1 MRKLAALPLVIILAA
16 LPGSFSPGAAVPARV
31 TGWRVSQM
39 TKLNGKT
46 TVYITPAGIKLINDR
61 TGIYVLF
68 LPPYKHAVAVNPGN
82 RKFCSTPIERLQD
95 PYRETNMMF
104 NGGTLRQIELGSSS
118 PTKIFDMPAVQYVA
132 TSAFARR
139 QMAAVKAGRMPPRAP
154 KTVEFV
160 VIRNKDCQ
168 SRTGTLLTR
177 FYGLPQVDGL
187 PCTFKFRDTRGK
199 DHSILRT
206 LSIKPVTVEK
216 SLFDMPTG
224 YTKAPTNESVFYDGK
239 IENGL
244 EIMFR

>member
-1 MRKLAALPLVIILAA
+1 MRILPALLSVLILGGFAA
-16 LPGSFSPGAAVPARV
+16 PGKAEPAKV
-31 TGWRVSQM
+31 SGWRVSQM
-39 TKLNGKT
+39 TKLNGKS
-46 TVYITPAGIKLINDR
+46 TVYITPSGIKLINDR

-68 LPPYKHAVAVNPGN
+68 LPPFKEAVAVNPGN

-118 PTKIFDMPAVQYVA
+118 PVRIFDMPAVQYVA
-132 TSAFARR
+132 TGAFAKR
-139 QMAAVKAGRMPPRAP
+139 QVAAVKAGKMPPRAA
-154 KTVEFV
+154 KIVNFV
-160 VIRNKDCQ
+160 VIKNKAFDG
-168 SRTGTLLTR
+168 RTGTLLTR
-177 FYGLPQVDGL
+177 FYDLPQVEGL
-187 PCTFKFRDTRGK
+187 PCTFKYWDTKGS

-206 LSIKPVTVEK
+206 LSIKPVTINK
-216 SLFDMPTG
+216 SLFVMPTG

>member
-1 MRKLAALPLVIILAA
+1 MRILSALVSVLILGAFAA
-16 LPGSFSPGAAVPARV
+16 PGKAETAKVS
-31 TGWRVSQM
+31 GWRVSQM

-46 TVYITPAGIKLINDR
+46 SVYITPAGIKLINDR

-68 LPPYKHAVAVNPGN
+68 LPPYKNAVAVNPGN

-95 PYRETNMMF
+95 PYRETNLMF

-118 PTKIFDMPAVQYVA
+118 PAKIFDMPAVQYVA
-132 TSAFARR
+132 TDAFARR
-139 QMAAVKAGRMPPRAP
+139 QMAAVKAGKMPPRAP

-160 VIRNKDCQ
+160 VIKNK
-168 SRTGTLLTR
+168 SFERRTGTLLTR
-177 FYGLPQVDGL
+177 FYGLPEVDGL
-187 PCTFKFRDTRGK
+187 PCSFKFRDTKRK

-206 LSIKPVTVEK
+206 LSIKPLTVK
-216 SLFDMPTG
+216 KNFFDMPTG
-224 YTKAPTNESVFYDGK
+224 FTKAPTNESVFYDGK